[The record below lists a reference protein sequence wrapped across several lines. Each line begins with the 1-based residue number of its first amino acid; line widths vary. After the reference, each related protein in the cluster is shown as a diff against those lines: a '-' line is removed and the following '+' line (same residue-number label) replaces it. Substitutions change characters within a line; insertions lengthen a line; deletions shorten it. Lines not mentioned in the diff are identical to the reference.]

1 MCEQPV
7 ALWTIQL
14 HASTTQSHLNED
26 NWQAHGWTGG
36 GSVAYTYCIQQHY
49 ACIVHL
55 FLVKSSTKL
64 VGNNNHRERIVS
76 HYREIK
82 TLYQEDTYTNEQ

>member
-1 MCEQPV
+1 MRIIDKLMAELEE
-7 ALWTIQL
+7 A
-14 HASTTQSHLNED
+14 
-26 NWQAHGWTGG
+26 
-36 GSVAYTYCIQQHY
+36 AYTYCIQQHY

-64 VGNNNHRERIVS
+64 VGSNNHRERIVI